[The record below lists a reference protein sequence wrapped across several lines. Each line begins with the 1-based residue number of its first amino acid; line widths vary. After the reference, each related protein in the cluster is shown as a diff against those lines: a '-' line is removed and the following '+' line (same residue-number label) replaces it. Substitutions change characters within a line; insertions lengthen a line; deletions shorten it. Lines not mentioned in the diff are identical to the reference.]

1 MNKIIALGASNST
14 QSINKKL
21 ATWTAHQLPN
31 ASVEVLDLNDF
42 EMPIYSIDREKENG
56 IHAKAE
62 AFKAKIEQADGII
75 ISFAEHNGSYTA
87 AFKNVSDWVSRIDKK
102 IWSDKPTLILATSP
116 GGRGGLS
123 VLQEATRS
131 LPRLG
136 AQVAG
141 SFSLPSFGQNFD
153 SNEGIKDQDLLNSL
167 NEHLRA
173 FEELI
178 SQNPTL

>member
-56 IHAKAE
+56 IHAKA
-62 AFKAKIEQADGII
+62 
-75 ISFAEHNGSYTA
+75 A